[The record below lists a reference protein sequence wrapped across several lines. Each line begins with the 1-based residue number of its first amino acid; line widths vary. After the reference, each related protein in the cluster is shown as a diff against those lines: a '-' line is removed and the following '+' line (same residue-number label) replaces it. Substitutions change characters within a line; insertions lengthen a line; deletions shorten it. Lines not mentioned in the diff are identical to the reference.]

1 MGLERSPYVFSGQK
15 SVRGLW
21 TRNPE
26 WSMML
31 LKEFLW
37 VQFRNDILRGV
48 RLFLIAFAAILI
60 VIWAYRMLRPSY
72 DVQGSGQLDAPAAPP
87 AQEASQQDTPA
98 DAAPVADASSEPHG
112 LMVPPPPPVAGAKVA
127 KVVRPK
133 VGVPPPPPPPAP
145 AVTARA
151 RRAVAPSGKEFE
163 TAEPVVL
170 LAAPAEE
177 SADAAASAPKKG
189 VGYKS
194 LLEADPKRVALDPSL
209 TPQQEQTEEKP
220 KGNRFLRAVGKIFH
234 PSGKK
239 ETVPLTLQP
248 KQ

>member
-1 MGLERSPYVFSGQK
+1 
-15 SVRGLW
+15 
-21 TRNPE
+21 
-26 WSMML
+26 
-31 LKEFLW
+31 

-48 RLFLIAFAAILI
+48 RLFLIAFAAILV
-60 VIWAYRMLRPSY
+60 VIWGYRMLRPSY
-72 DVQGSGQLDAPAAPP
+72 EVQGSGQLDAPAAPP
-87 AQEASQQDTPA
+87 TQEALQQDTPP
-98 DAAPVADASSEPHG
+98 DAAPVADASSETHG
-112 LMVPPPPPVAGAKVA
+112 LMVPPPPPVGGAKVA
-127 KVVRPK
+127 KVARPK
-133 VGVPPPPPPPAP
+133 ASVPPPPPPAP
-145 AVTARA
+145 VTARA
-151 RRAVAPSGKEFE
+151 RRAAPSGKEFE

-170 LAAPAEE
+170 PAAHAEE
-177 SADAAASAPKKG
+177 SADAGSSAPKKG

-194 LLEADPKRVALDPSL
+194 LLEADPNRVALDPLL